1 MWRALARARA
11 IGRAAPVG
19 GAWKRGLKA
28 AEQECAD
35 SQRLRYGGSQD
46 LFTAVVGSG
55 AVGAGPAEARGRTAP
70 RPPGSPRRARTMPE
84 IDTSHLDE
92 QQVQLL
98 AEMCIVI
105 DEHDHNIGTDSK
117 KNCHLNE
124 NIERGLLH
132 RAFSVF
138 LFNTEDKLLLQQRS
152 DTKITF
158 PGCFTN
164 TCCSHPLSNP
174 RELEE
179 KDAIGVKRAAQ
190 RRLKDEL
197 GIPMEEVPPEDI
209 NYLTR
214 IHYKAQSDSTWGEH
228 EIDYILF
235 VRKNVTLDPNPNEIK
250 SYCYVS
256 KEELEELLK
265 KAASGEVK
273 ITPWFQI
280 IAETFLF
287 TWWGDLNHLNQ
298 FVDHEKIHRM

>member
-35 SQRLRYGGSQD
+35 SQRL
-46 LFTAVVGSG
+46 
-55 AVGAGPAEARGRTAP
+55 